1 MNTATTSFAFR
12 RRWRTQS
19 YMHPPLRFG
28 GIAGIIMTLSRVPG
42 PFWSAAS
49 LLMSLAYYGC
59 RLGWGLAA
67 GFLVLLSVHETGH
80 LLAARRY
87 RLRTSWPLF
96 VPGLGALIDIQEAP
110 GDRWQNAVIGVSGPV
125 FGTIGTLVCLF
136 LAHVSGCRLL
146 YEAAFAGAVMNT
158 FNLIPVGPMD
168 GGRVAELFSRWLWI
182 PGYLMLA
189 VIVWYLR
196 APAAVLLL
204 LLMLPIIVTL
214 FRRKKSLKSDSPDLR
229 EQSRVSLG
237 KRLAMGF
244 LYIGLVII
252 LASSMCWIFVK
263 DIAPRLHAGKSLT
276 HSIPGN
282 KTAGVDH

>member
-1 MNTATTSFAFR
+1 MA
-12 RRWRTQS
+12 
-19 YMHPPLRFG
+19 
-28 GIAGIIMTLSRVPG
+28 LSNIPG
-42 PFWSAAS
+42 PVWSAAS

-125 FGTIGTLVCLF
+125 FGTVGTLACWV

-182 PGYLMLA
+182 PGYVMLAAFVWFFHAPSAILML
-189 VIVWYLR
+189 VV
-196 APAAVLLL
+196 
-204 LLMLPIIVTL
+204 MLPMVLSL
-214 FRRKKSLKSDSPDLR
+214 FRGRSRKSDSSDLR

>member
-1 MNTATTSFAFR
+1 
-12 RRWRTQS
+12 
-19 YMHPPLRFG
+19 MHPPLRFG
-28 GIAGIIMTLSRVPG
+28 GIAGIIMTLSNIPG
-42 PFWSAAS
+42 PVWSAAS

-158 FNLIPVGPMD
+158 FNLLPVGCMD
-168 GGRVAELFSRWLWI
+168 GGRVAELFTRWLWI

-189 VIVWYLR
+189 AIVWFFH
-196 APAAVLLL
+196 APSAI
-204 LLMLPIIVTL
+204 LMLVVMLPMVISL
-214 FRRKKSLKSDSPDLR
+214 FRAKSAKRHSPDCD
-229 EQSRVSLG
+229 RVSLKGRITMGILYVALISILAASMCLVWCNDIAPGLHSG
-237 KRLAMGF
+237 KRLLPAGPKSN
-244 LYIGLVII
+244 ITT
-252 LASSMCWIFVK
+252 AVK
-263 DIAPRLHAGKSLT
+263 EF
-276 HSIPGN
+276 
-282 KTAGVDH
+282 